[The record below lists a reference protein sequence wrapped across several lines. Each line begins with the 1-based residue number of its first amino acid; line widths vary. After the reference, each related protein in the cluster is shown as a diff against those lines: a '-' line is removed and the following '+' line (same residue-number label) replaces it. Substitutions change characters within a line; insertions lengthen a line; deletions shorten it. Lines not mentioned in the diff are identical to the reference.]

1 MFSKTH
7 FMRLS
12 VSVLGVLRVHSGGD
26 CSGAGSLSIVNLSPG
41 PEKPF
46 PLIVLSLTGIAA
58 TAGAPASEAA
68 VCRGST
74 LLKRT
79 INIILGRKFILGFLT
94 LAVGFLG
101 RILLCSTGYTTPHT
115 LSVLLLQTSK
125 CWD

>member
-79 INIILGRKFILGFLT
+79 INIILKAESWKEIHPRFPDLGC
-94 LAVGFLG
+94 GFFG
-101 RILLCSTGYTTPHT
+101 KDPI
-115 LSVLLLQTSK
+115 V
-125 CWD
+125 